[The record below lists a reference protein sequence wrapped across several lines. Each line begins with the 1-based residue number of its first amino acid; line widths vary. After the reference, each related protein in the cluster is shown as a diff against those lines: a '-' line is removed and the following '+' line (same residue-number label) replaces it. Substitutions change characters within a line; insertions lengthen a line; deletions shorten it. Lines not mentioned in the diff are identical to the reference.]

1 MILKISLQ
9 PLGKFFFGG
18 ENSFNEGDEKN
29 RRATYVLRSRQY
41 PQQTGALGLIRNQ
54 LLLQNGLLW
63 DNSCKVSDK
72 AAARLLI
79 GEHGFKVGYTGN
91 YGIIQKISPV
101 FFADANE
108 QALPQVPRDDVQMK
122 KKNDD
127 CETESSWRM
136 TFTQKHGR
144 TLLEGYTEKSGLYDS
159 VYLPEKADN
168 LCLDK
173 AFAKAEQVGITKA
186 AKPNGKEVTDND
198 DEAGYYYQ
206 TFLTLDKESPVRG
219 FVFYVELSDAESY
232 TLGNNIV
239 EFGGERSS
247 FRMKVEETK
256 LTSFPAPDLA
266 YRHTQIATGVSA
278 KRLVCL
284 SPAYVNM
291 DSLRKEAM
299 LIVSQS
305 LTFRFFESEL
315 AKTEHYQALQ
325 RNGSKN
331 GHALSESNLYQLL
344 DRGSVIYFAPE
355 QESTISKLFDHTDFQ
370 NIGYN
375 QFTIL

>member
-29 RRATYVLRSRQY
+29 RRATYVLHSRYY
-41 PQQTGALGLIRNQ
+41 PQQTGVLGLIRNQ

-63 DNSCKVSDK
+63 DNSHKITDK
-72 AAARLLI
+72 AAAKVLI

-91 YGIIQKISPV
+91 YGVIQKISPV
-101 FFADANE
+101 FLADANG
-108 QALPQVPRDDVQMK
+108 QALPQAPRDDVKMAK
-122 KKNDD
+122 DK
-127 CETESSWRM
+127 ETWPM

-144 TLLEGYTEKSGLYDS
+144 TLLEGYTEKSGLCDS
-159 VYLPEKADN
+159 IYLSGEAGN
-168 LCLDK
+168 LCLYK
-173 AFAKAEQVGITKA
+173 AFASIEQVGITKA
-186 AKPNGKEVTDND
+186 AKPNGHEVSDKD

-206 TFLTLDKESPVRG
+206 TSLTLAKASPVRS
-219 FVFYVELSDAESY
+219 FVFYVKMAETTPY
-232 TLGNNIV
+232 ILNDTIA

-247 FRMKVEETK
+247 FSMKVEKTN
-256 LTSFPAPDLA
+256 LPAFPHPTLA
-266 YRHTQIATGVSA
+266 YKHTKIAPEVQA

-291 DSLRKEAM
+291 GSLRSASL

-331 GHALSESNLYQLL
+331 GYGLSESGLYQLL
-344 DRGSVIYFAPE
+344 DRGSVIYFDPA
-355 QESTISKLFDHTDFQ
+355 QEAKITVLFESTDFQ

-375 QFTIL
+375 QIIIL

>member
-29 RRATYVLRSRQY
+29 RRATYVLHSRYY
-41 PQQTGALGLIRNQ
+41 PQQTGVLGLIRNQ

-63 DNSCKVSDK
+63 DNSRKVSDK
-72 AAARLLI
+72 AAAKILI

-91 YGIIQKISPV
+91 YGVIQKISPV
-101 FFADANE
+101 FLANADG
-108 QALPQVPRDDVQMK
+108 QVLPQAPRDDVQMAK
-122 KKNDD
+122 DK
-127 CETESSWRM
+127 ETWPM
-136 TFTQKHGR
+136 TFNRKYGQH
-144 TLLEGYTEKSGLYDS
+144 LLEKYSEKSGLYDS
-159 VYLPEKADN
+159 IYLPEETDN

-173 AFAKAEQVGITKA
+173 AFATAQQVGITKA
-186 AKPNGKEVTDND
+186 AKPDGNEVSDKD

-206 TFLTLDKESPVRG
+206 TFLTLAKESSVRG
-219 FVFYVELSDAESY
+219 FVFYVEMTETTPYILNDTVA
-232 TLGNNIV
+232 

-256 LTSFPAPDLA
+256 LTEFPGPALA
-266 YRHTQIATGVSA
+266 YKHTKIAPEMQA
-278 KRLVCL
+278 KPLVCL
-284 SPAYVNM
+284 SPAYVKDM
-291 DSLRKEAM
+291 DKLRSESL

-305 LTFRFFESEL
+305 LTFRFLKSEVEN
-315 AKTEHYQALQ
+315 TTHHQALN
-325 RNGSKN
+325 RNGN
-331 GHALSESNLYQLL
+331 AHGGLEESGLYQLL
-344 DRGSVIYFAPE
+344 DRGSVIYFDPNIE
-355 QESTISKLFDHTDFQ
+355 TTISNLFESTDFQ

>member
-1 MILKISLQ
+1 MILKIVLQ

-29 RRATYVLRSRQY
+29 RRATYVLHSRYY

-54 LLLQNGLLW
+54 LLLQSGLLW

-72 AAARLLI
+72 AAAKALI

-91 YGIIQKISPV
+91 YGVIQKISPV
-101 FFADANE
+101 FLADANG
-108 QALPQVPRDDVQMK
+108 QALPQAPRDDVKMAK
-122 KKNDD
+122 DK
-127 CETESSWRM
+127 ETWPM

-159 VYLPEKADN
+159 IYLPGKASN

-173 AFAKAEQVGITKA
+173 AFASTEQVGITKA
-186 AKPNGKEVTDND
+186 AKPCGNEVTDKD

-206 TFLTLDKESPVRG
+206 TFLALDKKESPVRG
-219 FVFYVELSDAESY
+219 FVFYVELADTEPY

-247 FRMKVEETK
+247 FRMNVEQTD
-256 LTSFPAPDLA
+256 LTEFPVPALA
-266 YRHTQIATGVSA
+266 YRHTKIATGVSA
-278 KRLVCL
+278 KCLVCF

-291 DSLRKEAM
+291 NSLRSASM

-315 AKTEHYQALQ
+315 AKTEHYQSL
-325 RNGSKN
+325 NGRGNKN
-331 GHALSESNLYQLL
+331 SNGLSESRLYQLL
-344 DRGSVIYFAPE
+344 DRGSVIYFDPNKE
-355 QESTISKLFDHTDFQ
+355 DTIRDLFESIDFQ

-375 QFTIL
+375 QITIL